1 MPPRESDNGRI
12 IKNTLFLYFRMI
24 LLTVIN
30 IFTVRIVLDAL
41 GVENYGI
48 FSVISSAVL
57 MLGFIQ
63 GTLSSATQRY
73 FSFQLAQKDV
83 EGFRKLFSLVM
94 ICFMIVAGFVLL
106 AGGIAGPFIVDDF
119 LNIPSGRET
128 AATWV
133 YYSSLGTF
141 TLGLVTIPFTAS
153 MISHEKMNGFA
164 YLSIFDGMVKLGV
177 AYAVMY
183 STYDHLIFYAILSFL
198 QSLVTFLFYAV
209 YCRKTFEGVRF
220 KWCWEKK
227 VIKELMS
234 YTGWNLFGSVS
245 GVLSTSGQGIVLNLF
260 FGPVVNAAKGIA
272 DRIYSVVQ
280 SFATNFYLAVSPQ
293 IVKSYAVKDLTR
305 MFSLVTSSTK
315 FSFFLLLLISYP
327 LIICMPALLIIWLGE
342 NKVSPEMIIFSQLAL
357 VLTLVNSLEQPITQM
372 IRATGKIRNYQISV
386 GIFTLSYLPIAILVL
401 WLGASPQSTM
411 TVLILLML
419 FVQIIRIIVAKRQMK
434 FPVKEYVRK
443 ALLPILIVS
452 SILGVCGLFLYNW
465 RCEDILMHFIKGCC
479 ALVVSAISIY
489 VFGMTSAERKN
500 SVSSIKKKLF
510 NKSQ

>member
-1 MPPRESDNGRI
+1 MHPRESDNGRI

-94 ICFMIVAGFVLL
+94 ICFLIVAGFVLL

-260 FGPVVNAAKGIA
+260 FGPIVNAAKGIA

-293 IVKSYAVKDLTR
+293 IVKSYANKDLSR
-305 MFSLVTSSTK
+305 MFALVISSTK
-315 FSFFLLLLISYP
+315 FSYFLLLIISYP

-372 IRATGKIRNYQISV
+372 IRATGKIRNYQFFV
-386 GIFTLSYLPIAILVL
+386 GIFTIFYLPVATLVL
-401 WLGASPQSTM
+401 WLGASAQSTM
-411 TVLILLML
+411 VVLILLML
-419 FVQIIRIIVAKRQMK
+419 FVQIIRIIVARKQMK
-434 FPVKEYVRK
+434 MPVKDYLEK
-443 ALLPILIVS
+443 AILPIIYVS
-452 SILGVCGLFLYNW
+452 GLLAAIGFFLNFW
-465 RCEDILMHFIKGCC
+465 HTHTLLLHIAKGSS
-479 ALVVSAISIY
+479 ALFISI
-489 VFGMTSAERKN
+489 VIISQLGMSSDERMKTI
-500 SVSSIKKKLF
+500 STLKKKLF
-510 NKSQ
+510 RRS